1 MADIYPWQQAL
12 WNQLGGRAQ
21 HAHAYL
27 LYGPA
32 GIGKRAL
39 AEHWAA
45 QLLCQRPAA
54 AGACGECKACQLL
67 AAGTHPDYFV
77 LEPEEAEK
85 PIRVDQ
91 VRDLVGFVVQTA
103 QLGGR
108 KVVLLEPAEAMNVNA
123 ANALLKSL
131 EEPSGDTVLLLIS
144 HQPSRLL
151 PTIKSRCVQQACPL
165 PGAAAS
171 LEWLA
176 RALPDEPAEAL
187 EELLA
192 LSGGSPLTAQRL
204 HGQGVREQRA
214 QVVEGVKKLL
224 KQQIAAS
231 PLAESWNSVP
241 LPLLF
246 DWFCDWTL
254 GILRYQLTH
263 DEEGLGLADMRKVI
277 QYLGDKSG
285 QAKVLAMQ
293 DWLLQQRQ
301 KVLNKANLNRVLLLE
316 ALLVQW
322 ASLPGPGWNPADIR
336 LAGTCMSLPPNL
348 GPRNGILSLTIK
360 DKSVLYAAYMPFIR
374 NGGLFIPTN
383 KNYKLGDEVFMLLNL
398 MEEPE
403 KIPVAGKVVWITPKG
418 AQGNRAAGIGVQFN
432 DGDNTARN
440 KIETYLAGAL
450 KSDRPTHTM

>member
-1 MADIYPWQQAL
+1 
-12 WNQLGGRAQ
+12 
-21 HAHAYL
+21 
-27 LYGPA
+27 
-32 GIGKRAL
+32 
-39 AEHWAA
+39 
-45 QLLCQRPAA
+45 
-54 AGACGECKACQLL
+54 
-67 AAGTHPDYFV
+67 THPDYFV

-254 GILRYQLTH
+254 GILRYQLTR

-322 ASLPGPGWNPADIR
+322 ASLPGPG
-336 LAGTCMSLPPNL
+336 
-348 GPRNGILSLTIK
+348 
-360 DKSVLYAAYMPFIR
+360 
-374 NGGLFIPTN
+374 
-383 KNYKLGDEVFMLLNL
+383 
-398 MEEPE
+398 
-403 KIPVAGKVVWITPKG
+403 
-418 AQGNRAAGIGVQFN
+418 
-432 DGDNTARN
+432 
-440 KIETYLAGAL
+440 
-450 KSDRPTHTM
+450 

>member
-12 WNQLGGRAQ
+12 WSQLGGRAQ

-45 QLLCQRPAA
+45 QLLCQRPVA

-231 PLAESWNSVP
+231 QLAESWNSVP

-254 GILRYQLTH
+254 GILRYQLTR

-322 ASLPGPGWNPADIR
+322 ASLPGPG
-336 LAGTCMSLPPNL
+336 
-348 GPRNGILSLTIK
+348 
-360 DKSVLYAAYMPFIR
+360 
-374 NGGLFIPTN
+374 
-383 KNYKLGDEVFMLLNL
+383 
-398 MEEPE
+398 
-403 KIPVAGKVVWITPKG
+403 
-418 AQGNRAAGIGVQFN
+418 
-432 DGDNTARN
+432 
-440 KIETYLAGAL
+440 
-450 KSDRPTHTM
+450 

>member
-12 WNQLGGRAQ
+12 WSQLGGRAQ

-204 HGQGVREQRA
+204 YGQGVREQRA

-231 PLAESWNSVP
+231 QLAESWNSVP

-254 GILRYQLTH
+254 GILRYQLTR

-301 KVLNKANLNRVLLLE
+301 RVLNKANLNRVLLLE

-322 ASLPGPGWNPADIR
+322 ASLPGPG
-336 LAGTCMSLPPNL
+336 
-348 GPRNGILSLTIK
+348 
-360 DKSVLYAAYMPFIR
+360 
-374 NGGLFIPTN
+374 
-383 KNYKLGDEVFMLLNL
+383 
-398 MEEPE
+398 
-403 KIPVAGKVVWITPKG
+403 
-418 AQGNRAAGIGVQFN
+418 
-432 DGDNTARN
+432 
-440 KIETYLAGAL
+440 
-450 KSDRPTHTM
+450 

>member
-12 WNQLGGRAQ
+12 WSQLGGRAQ

-214 QVVEGVKKLL
+214 QVVEGVKRLL

-231 PLAESWNSVP
+231 QLAESWNSVP

-254 GILRYQLTH
+254 GILRYQLTR

-322 ASLPGPGWNPADIR
+322 ASLPGPG
-336 LAGTCMSLPPNL
+336 
-348 GPRNGILSLTIK
+348 
-360 DKSVLYAAYMPFIR
+360 
-374 NGGLFIPTN
+374 
-383 KNYKLGDEVFMLLNL
+383 
-398 MEEPE
+398 
-403 KIPVAGKVVWITPKG
+403 
-418 AQGNRAAGIGVQFN
+418 
-432 DGDNTARN
+432 
-440 KIETYLAGAL
+440 
-450 KSDRPTHTM
+450 